1 MTMNDI
7 LAEMEKAKESANEA
21 MAVEGVM
28 HSLIEDLERIS
39 TKYSD
44 KIVRVVKQITALEEE
59 KDFLTTALKEN
70 NAKIADFKR
79 VIEKHNQQPTIEQNN

>member
-1 MTMNDI
+1 MIMNDI
-7 LAEMEKAKESANEA
+7 LAEMEKAKELANEA

-70 NAKIADFKR
+70 NSKIADFKR